1 VSSLVVESA
10 ERIFKAGG
18 LTFPCLIGRNGAV
31 AAKEKREGD
40 GATPLGR
47 WPLRAVLLRPDRVS
61 LPSGLP
67 LAWRWLRPDDGWS
80 DDPADPSYNR
90 LVRHPHPYSA
100 ERLWRDDEAYDI
112 IVVLGHNDAPP
123 RPGLGSAIFLH
134 CTAAHPFTEGCV
146 AIAKADLLAVLPSLR
161 AGDAVTIR

>member
-1 VSSLVVESA
+1 MSSLVVESA

-31 AAKEKREGD
+31 AAEEKREGD

-90 LVRHPHPYSA
+90 PVRHPHPYSA

>member
-10 ERIFKAGG
+10 ERNFKAGG
-18 LTFPCLIGRNGAV
+18 LIFPCLIGRNGAV
-31 AAKEKREGD
+31 TAEEKREGD

-61 LPSGLP
+61 LPSSLP

-90 LVRHPHPYSA
+90 PVRHPHPYSA

-134 CTAAHPFTEGCV
+134 CTAAYPFTEGCV

-161 AGDAVTIR
+161 AGDAVAIR